1 MGRLHDQMKRD
12 MELRHLSR
20 RTRECYLEHMRKFV
34 RHFGASPETL
44 GEEEIK
50 TYLYFIIEEK
60 KASQSTVSQTYSAL
74 KFFYETTL
82 KRDWIAY
89 RIPRAKK
96 QKFLPVVFSPEE
108 VRAVLSVVGNLKHRV
123 VLMTIYSGGLRLSEA
138 VHLKVSDIDS
148 ERMVIRIRQGK
159 GNKDRYTLLG
169 KRTLEELRRYWSLCH
184 PVDWLFFGKNKSV
197 FLSVSSV
204 QKAFRDALLRA
215 GVKKAGSVHTL
226 RHSFATHLLENG
238 TDLYHIQRLLG
249 HASPKTTA
257 VYLHLS
263 RKDLERIV
271 NPLDILAASQNSV
284 L

>member
-1 MGRLHDQMKRD
+1 MGKLRDQMKRD

-20 RTRECYLEHMRKFV
+20 RTRECYLDHMHRFV
-34 RHFGASPETL
+34 RHFGVSPETL

-50 TYLYFIIEEK
+50 TYLHHIIEEK
-60 KASQSTVSQTYSAL
+60 KVSQSTVNQTYSAL

-82 KRDWIAY
+82 KRDWISY

-96 QKFLPVVFSPEE
+96 QKSLPVVFSPEE
-108 VRAVLSVVGNLKHRV
+108 VRAVLSVVGNLKHRAI
-123 VLMTIYSGGLRLSEA
+123 LMTIYSGGLRLNEA
-138 VHLKVSDIDS
+138 VHLRVSDIDS

-159 GNKDRYTLLG
+159 GNKDRYTLLA
-169 KRTLEELRRYWSLCH
+169 KRTLEELRFYWSQCH
-184 PVDWLFFGKNKSV
+184 PVNWLFFGKDKWSP
-197 FLSVSSV
+197 LSVSSV
-204 QKAFRDALLRA
+204 QKAFKDALLRA

-238 TDLYHIQRLLG
+238 ADLYHIQRLLG

-263 RKDLERIV
+263 RKDFERIA
-271 NPLDILAASQNSV
+271 NPLDMIAASRDS
-284 L
+284 LL

>member
-1 MGRLHDQMKRD
+1 MGKLREQMKRD
-12 MELRHLSR
+12 MELRHLSP
-20 RTRECYLEHMRKFV
+20 RTRACYLEHMRKFV

-50 TYLYFIIEEK
+50 TYLHYAIEEK
-60 KASQSTVSQTYSAL
+60 KVSQSTVNQIYSAL

-96 QKFLPVVFSPEE
+96 QKTLPVVFSPEE
-108 VRAVLSVVGNLKHRV
+108 VRAVLSAVRNLKHRAI
-123 VLMTIYSGGLRLSEA
+123 LMTIYSGGLRISEA

-148 ERMVIRIRQGK
+148 ERMVIRVCQGK
-159 GNKDRYTLLG
+159 GNKDRYTLLAQ
-169 KRTLEELRRYWSLCH
+169 RTLEEMRLYWTHCH
-184 PVDWLFFGKNKSV
+184 PVDWLFFGENKSV
-197 FLSVSSV
+197 PLSVSSV
-204 QKAFRDALLRA
+204 QHAFRYALLRA

-263 RKDLERIV
+263 RRDLERIV
-271 NPLDILAASQNSV
+271 NPLDMIAASRNSV
-284 L
+284 R